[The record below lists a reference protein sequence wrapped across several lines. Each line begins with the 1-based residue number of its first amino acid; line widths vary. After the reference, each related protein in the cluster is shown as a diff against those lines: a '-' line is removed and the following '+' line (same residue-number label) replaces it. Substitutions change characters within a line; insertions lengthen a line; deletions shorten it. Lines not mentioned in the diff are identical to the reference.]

1 MKRRWGA
8 SWLIIALLLAGC
20 GEEGGLAE
28 VLPGADVLPGWAPAG
43 EVQTFGTENLYDLVD
58 GQADAFFAFA
68 FEQVALQTYENGQ
81 GATVRVEVWRLGT
94 PADAYGL
101 FTTFRAG
108 SPVSIGNGGD
118 ADPGRRLDF
127 WQDQYFVR
135 VSAVSPLDDSGLQ
148 DFAEEVAAA
157 LPVGGEPP
165 ALVARLP
172 KVGLVENSDL
182 FFHQE
187 ISIQSYLWLGGQN
200 LLALGP
206 KTDAVL
212 ARYQVGQETGWLL
225 LVAYPENQMA
235 AMALEALR
243 GSGMRDLAAAE
254 ANAELL
260 GAVFGPVTQP
270 EAQLLLSDAL
280 DGG

>member
-8 SWLIIALLLAGC
+8 SWLIIALLLVQC
-20 GEEGGLAE
+20 GGVGGLAE
-28 VLPGADVLPGWAPAG
+28 VLPGTDVLPGWTPVG
-43 EVQTFGTENLYDLVD
+43 EVQTFDTKNLYDLVN
-58 GQADAFFAFA
+58 GQADAFFAYA
-68 FEQVALQTYENGQ
+68 FEQVAVQTYKNDQ
-81 GATVRVEVWRLGT
+81 GESLRLEVWRLGT

-108 SPVSIGNGGD
+108 SPVLIGNGGD

-135 VSAVSPLDDSGLQ
+135 ISAVSPLDDSSLQGL
-148 DFAEEVAAA
+148 AEEVAAA

-165 ALVARLP
+165 PLVARLP
-172 KVGLVENSDL
+172 KSGLLENSDL

-200 LLALGP
+200 LLALSP

-212 ARYQVGQETGWLL
+212 ARYEVGGETGWLL
-225 LVAYPENQMA
+225 LVAYPDQEMA
-235 AMALEALR
+235 AHALETLK
-243 GSGMRDLAAAE
+243 GSSVDNLAGAE
-254 ANAELL
+254 VNGSLL
-260 GAVFGPVTQP
+260 GAVFGPVAQP

-280 DGG
+280 NGR